1 MAAVEGGLGGSCFF
15 GEDCGGPLYCHVEGV
30 GGKTITSNYMLFTN
44 YHFLVRE
51 GTCRLPG
58 WAIGSMVV
66 VVVLLLLL
74 LLCFCCCCGL
84 VRRRR
89 RAMLG
94 GSNTDLVMF

>member
-15 GEDCGGPLYCHVEGV
+15 GEDCGVPLYCHVEGL
-30 GGKTITSNYMLFTN
+30 GGNLITFKCILFNIT
-44 YHFLVRE
+44 FSVRE

-58 WAIGSMVV
+58 WAIGSVVV

-89 RAMLG
+89 RAMLE
-94 GSNTDLVMF
+94 GSKTDLVMF